1 MTASTYTLY
10 PRHEERLGT
19 TNFYKHPNT
28 HFIDYFNLIFYCGI
42 AFLFFYYFVGNY
54 DSMGYISFVFG
65 IIIFCEL
72 MVGPVH

>member
-10 PRHEERLGT
+10 PRHETKLGD
-19 TNFYKHPNT
+19 TNFYHHPNT
-28 HFIDYFNLIFYCGI
+28 HFIDYFNLIFYCGM
-42 AFLFFYYFVGNY
+42 AFLFFYHFVGNY